1 MTAMDEMDGFVA
13 LACRLAD
20 TSGPILRHWFRT
32 PLPVETKAD
41 DSPVTRADRET
52 ESALRALIESTF
64 PMHGI
69 VGEEYGAVRAD
80 AEHVWVIDPLD
91 GTRAFVA
98 GKPTFGTLVALL
110 RDGRPIVGVID
121 MPILG
126 ERWVGARG
134 RPTSFGTATPR
145 TRACARLGDALLNA
159 TAPDMFR
166 GPGESAAFERVRR
179 SVRMNHWGGDLYG
192 YGLLAAGFVDL
203 VIEAGMQP
211 YDYLALVPVI
221 EGAGGAVTDW
231 AGAPLG
237 LASDG
242 RVLAAA
248 TPSLHAEAR
257 ALLAGG

>member
-1 MTAMDEMDGFVA
+1 MTAADDLDGFVA
-13 LACRLAD
+13 LAERLAD
-20 TSGPILRHWFRT
+20 RSGLILRHWFRA

-52 ESALRALIESTF
+52 ESALRAMIETAF
-64 PMHGI
+64 PTHGI
-69 VGEEYGAVRAD
+69 VGEELGAIRAD
-80 AEHVWVIDPLD
+80 ADHVWVIDPLD

-98 GKPTFGTLVALL
+98 GKPMFGTLVALL

-126 ERWVGARG
+126 ERWVGAQG
-134 RPTSFGTATPR
+134 RPTRFGAAPAR
-145 TRACARLGDALLNA
+145 TRACTRLADALLNA

-166 GPGESAAFERVRR
+166 DAGEAAAFERVRR
-179 SVRMNHWGGDLYG
+179 AVRMNHWGGDLYG

-221 EGAGGAVTDW
+221 EGAGGVVTDW
-231 AGAPLG
+231 DGAPLG
-237 LASDG
+237 LGSDG
-242 RVLAAA
+242 RVLASA
-248 TPSLHAEAR
+248 TPALHAEAR
-257 ALLAGG
+257 DLL